1 METNRETR
9 ELKVYGQSG
18 YKYQDTSTIVLK
30 GKWLE
35 NAGFK
40 IGSKVKV
47 AVMPN
52 ELILTLE
59 KWLFLSAVWDL
70 FYYIVDGFHAAL
82 IVSRNIT

>member
-59 KWLFLSAVWDL
+59 K
-70 FYYIVDGFHAAL
+70 
-82 IVSRNIT
+82 